1 MRNSME
7 QGKSYILKDYGL
19 VPPNGLSKPQIH
31 LRGDTLIFTTSEV
44 KVSED
49 VATKGQLE
57 IEPFSQELEIG
68 SSQTGTQLV
77 SLTGKVI
84 TGSTSMSEKKIEDTI
99 LGICE
104 TEDSFLVFPEE
115 ADELSVPL
123 EDLLKWMG
131 VKAVEEVEMLLP
143 LAVEVTLT
151 NHKITDLSVLGFNE
165 E

>member
-1 MRNSME
+1 ME
-7 QGKSYILKDYGL
+7 QGKSYILKNYGL

-77 SLTGKVI
+77 SLTGKMI
-84 TGSTSMSEKKIEDTI
+84 TVSHLHSNSSQ
-99 LGICE
+99 LYQ
-104 TEDSFLVFPEE
+104 
-115 ADELSVPL
+115 
-123 EDLLKWMG
+123 
-131 VKAVEEVEMLLP
+131 
-143 LAVEVTLT
+143 
-151 NHKITDLSVLGFNE
+151 
-165 E
+165 